1 MRNLDPHDSHVTTM
15 SMTTASPVEKECL
28 LSGDAPGKARIP
40 YRMRAYRRD
49 GTGNVTGHRMRF
61 LQLALPA
68 GPRIGQGAWFLHP
81 PVIALAVLA
90 LLLAGIAGFI
100 TFTASGQKALEIVV
114 SAVQSMW
121 QR

>member
-1 MRNLDPHDSHVTTM
+1 
-15 SMTTASPVEKECL
+15 
-28 LSGDAPGKARIP
+28 
-40 YRMRAYRRD
+40 MRAYRRD